1 MEKKDLK
8 SMTLEE
14 LTEFVKE
21 LGEKPFRAKQ
31 LYQWMH
37 EKLAAS
43 LDECTNLPKAFR
55 EKLAENSTYT
65 SLRTVKMLESGI
77 DGTRKYLFGLDDGN
91 VIESVLMKYHHGNSV
106 CISGRLPHGLPVLCV
121 DSGRT
126 YEKLTSFRD
135 AGSDLPDPEIHGRA
149 RFQCGGHGKRRADG
163 QL

>member
-43 LDECTNLPKAFR
+43 LDECTNLPKAFK

-65 SLRTVKMLESGI
+65 SLRTVRMLESGI
-77 DGTRKYLFGLDDGN
+77 DGTRKYLFSLDDGN

-106 CISGRLPHGLPVLCV
+106 CIS
-121 DSGRT
+121 
-126 YEKLTSFRD
+126 
-135 AGSDLPDPEIHGRA
+135 SDR
-149 RFQCGGHGKRRADG
+149 KSVV
-163 QL
+163 